1 MAVKMDLE
9 TRVRVFEKEILT
21 NTRLPL
27 WVKFDCL
34 NYLFQRALVL
44 GEIEIAMAIDKVWS
58 EYINNTME
66 VIEDEA

>member
-27 WVKFDCL
+27 WVKFNCL